1 MSLRTISEPGF
12 WIVLGGVVLVVMFFD
27 FREGWEMRSVGLWCV
42 VTGCVIGRHVL
53 GRER

>member
-12 WIVLGGVVLVVMFFD
+12 WIVVGAVVLVVMFFEG
-27 FREGWEMRSVGLWCV
+27 EGWEMRSVGLWCV
-42 VTGCVIGRHVL
+42 VAGCVIGRHVL